1 MSSAKRPAVEMEEVP
16 SWFIADSACNTVESQ
31 RAERSLTEQV
41 RELQQMFPD
50 VSERSIR
57 AALGGG
63 GDLNEV
69 ASRLLA
75 GGAPAPAPALTMM
88 TQDSFPPVSLG
99 GATLS
104 SAEGAI
110 SGKLLVAI
118 EATDREVA
126 LAAAREELAAVGSAR
141 GALSPTGQRLVAG
154 LSQQGNQVRH
164 PRWPRSPPAAC
175 AFPNAPSAR
184 HPRCVPHRVRWQASQ
199 AELGRMTLRQLGEGP
214 LRLSARIA
222 RTVNELE
229 EGLSLVGGDRVLT
242 KYVIEVRPLLQLET
256 NCRLAD
262 RRKVE
267 YFSRYCHYRRAD
279 RQTVEC
285 LQPLLPL

>member
-1 MSSAKRPAVEMEEVP
+1 MSGAKRRAVEMEEVP

-31 RAERSLTEQV
+31 RAERSLTEKV
-41 RELQQMFPD
+41 RELQQMFLD

-88 TQDSFPPVSLG
+88 TQDSFPPMSLG

-104 SAEGAI
+104 SAEG
-110 SGKLLVAI
+110 GKLLVAI

-126 LAAAREELAAVGSAR
+126 LAAAREELTAVGSAR
-141 GALSPTGQRLVAG
+141 GALSSPTGQRLVAG
-154 LSQQGNQVRH
+154 LSQQGYQVRH
-164 PRWPRSPPAAC
+164 RRWPRSPPAAC

-184 HPRCVPHRVRWQASQ
+184 HPRCVPHCVRWQASQ
-199 AELGRMTLRQLGEGP
+199 AELGRMTLRQLCEGP

-222 RTVNELE
+222 RTVNALA

-242 KYVIEVRPLLQLET
+242 KYVIEVRPLL
-256 NCRLAD
+256 
-262 RRKVE
+262 
-267 YFSRYCHYRRAD
+267 
-279 RQTVEC
+279 
-285 LQPLLPL
+285 PL